1 MLTDE
6 YISIAKQTP
15 VSKQEARGGATP
27 NLPNGI
33 HLTVPANSPRM
44 NLSMR
49 STADA
54 LPFKQLPTCT
64 LVIPAM
70 PIPNK
75 NAESS
80 RQNRFRRGIPTGM
93 RSLPSCLTGNDFKF
107 PGFIY
112 LQNLFIIWRFHPGFI
127 LHLLSVQQ
135 RPVRLFCVWPQ
146 NNRTFFLI

>member
-15 VSKQEARGGATP
+15 VSKQEARGGTTP

-33 HLTVPANSPRM
+33 HLTVPTNSPRM

-75 NAESS
+75 K
-80 RQNRFRRGIPTGM
+80 RGKQPSKSLQKMNSYWYAIPTV
-93 RSLPSCLTGNDFKF
+93 
-107 PGFIY
+107 
-112 LQNLFIIWRFHPGFI
+112 
-127 LHLLSVQQ
+127 LLD
-135 RPVRLFCVWPQ
+135 R
-146 NNRTFFLI
+146 

>member
-33 HLTVPANSPRM
+33 HLTVPANSPLM

-70 PIPNK
+70 SIPNK
-75 NAESS
+75 KRGKQPSKSLQKRHPYWYAISTVLL
-80 RQNRFRRGIPTGM
+80 NR
-93 RSLPSCLTGNDFKF
+93 
-107 PGFIY
+107 
-112 LQNLFIIWRFHPGFI
+112 
-127 LHLLSVQQ
+127 
-135 RPVRLFCVWPQ
+135 
-146 NNRTFFLI
+146 